1 MSTEELKQYVK
12 YIKMMET
19 KKYEL
24 TLIYNRLNLKIS
36 QLKNK
41 KYVGYKEK
49 VHYNND
55 DPVISGL
62 VCIPICAILGLLVG
76 FVRGM
81 IKEDDFIL
89 FRILV
94 ALVDYSLK
102 SFGWGLAIGVV
113 LWLIITIGH
122 SVLEDVSVKK
132 ANKEID
138 IFNRQVAKKNEVVKQ
153 QDREKIR
160 IYISEG
166 ENIRNQYN
174 EIQNVLKEAYELNII
189 HPKYRNLV
197 AVCSLYEYL
206 ETGRCSTLSGHEG
219 GYNIFEM
226 EKRMNII
233 MLKLDQI
240 VQKLDEIR
248 ENQHTLYEAVSLSNK
263 NAERIC
269 NQVTVVSE
277 QLGNIEQNQAMI
289 EYNNSITANN
299 TEFLKWLAFFKG

>member
-12 YIKMMET
+12 YIKVMET

-24 TLIYNRLNLKIS
+24 TLIYNRLNLRIS

-62 VCIPICAILGLLVG
+62 ALIPICAILGLLVG

-94 ALVDYSLK
+94 ALVFYSLK

-153 QDREKIR
+153 QDREK
-160 IYISEG
+160 Y
-166 ENIRNQYN
+166 
-174 EIQNVLKEAYELNII
+174 
-189 HPKYRNLV
+189 
-197 AVCSLYEYL
+197 
-206 ETGRCSTLSGHEG
+206 
-219 GYNIFEM
+219 GY
-226 EKRMNII
+226 
-233 MLKLDQI
+233 
-240 VQKLDEIR
+240 
-248 ENQHTLYEAVSLSNK
+248 T
-263 NAERIC
+263 
-269 NQVTVVSE
+269 
-277 QLGNIEQNQAMI
+277 
-289 EYNNSITANN
+289 
-299 TEFLKWLAFFKG
+299 